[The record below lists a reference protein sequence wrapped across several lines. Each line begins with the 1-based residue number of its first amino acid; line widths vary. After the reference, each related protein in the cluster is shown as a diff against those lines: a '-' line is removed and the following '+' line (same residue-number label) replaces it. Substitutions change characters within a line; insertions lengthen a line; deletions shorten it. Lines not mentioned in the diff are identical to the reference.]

1 MAEEEEE
8 VPQCPLCLEELDATD
23 RAVEA
28 CQCGYQIC
36 LWCLHHIREQ
46 LNSRC
51 PACRTPYQEQNFKYA
66 QVNPEEAAKEAKER
80 ATAKKERERREKMK
94 EIEKERA
101 RAAAVSLQKAK
112 SNLKHARILQKNLV
126 YIIGLS
132 LTLAREEV
140 IRRADMFGKF
150 GRMLRILVNRCHP
163 FNADAP
169 GGPSISAYVQYVRD
183 SDASAAVRAM
193 NNAVFDGREIRCA
206 IATTK
211 YCDSFVRNAA
221 TTSDPTAAHYCGNQN
236 CMYFHSLSTEETL
249 TREEVLAR
257 QLGPPP
263 PAHLFLPA
271 PPNGRPI
278 NAQQSIHPR
287 LAAHS
292 VASGLVPAMR
302 PSARPPIVNS
312 SVMPSTSSAN
322 PSIHP
327 PSSLS
332 SVPIPSTNTSIAV
345 PKNPNNS
352 TGNIS
357 SESASPR
364 QHLTS
369 ETGANLRPESSPNR
383 TPPESPR
390 NPRRPGVRLQRS
402 PPSRDNVS
410 SKYARSTSTSTSSKP
425 LTTSVPLPST
435 AGWASSQAPPTA
447 RSSPRHGQTTLGDVP
462 TSRPRL
468 RFNPR
473 HSREPS
479 PPPGFEN
486 RAAMTASVPSKPP
499 GFDIPVSSP
508 SSDIR
513 ASANSV
519 RPKDL
524 TTGTG
529 NPPSTSALPPPPGFG
544 PAPVTIT
551 TESAQGSENDV
562 AAAWAQ
568 EAASDKVFSTDD
580 KRSRTD
586 FVGSDGRGNARIQQ
600 DNPDSRSELAQV
612 LAKIGGDLGV
622 SSEFKSVHS
631 SSFFTS
637 EQTKRNPFLSGS
649 VRNGVSGKMVHSETP
664 ASLGS
669 LFGNHATGRSYPVPS
684 TPVMSTTV
692 PVNSSGPPPSAAQS
706 SVFSTAYRATHRN
719 SELPIASPRRNT
731 SRFGFAQRE
740 ITNDVPVPRV
750 PRPVLQ
756 ARSAPF
762 QVAPQSSHART
773 STSSDMFVRPPA
785 SNEPHKEPVLMNEL
799 LQSAKPTNPL
809 VPGASRQNRSRFDF
823 ADHGSPPLTANYR
836 TRATPAA
843 KNPPLKSS
851 PPVPRSYATHN
862 DPIASI
868 AQLSTQ
874 EKLASIF
881 NSAQMSGEALPPMP
895 SFDAHIDP
903 LANSNMSVIPSKPVA
918 PNQSNRPFRKVSNSA
933 NVATEDKPRVTSILQ
948 SRQPLMPPPGFRE
961 ATPGISPES
970 TTVDGPST
978 NSGVA
983 KKSVASGGE
992 ISTTKKRKETAPQV
1006 ASVDEALSS
1015 GTDSHEGDRRRAKAQ
1030 KKREKKIRQQRDS
1043 TERNHVERK
1052 QKNGKRQASV
1062 PAVQPVQ
1069 VTQPVKVTQ
1078 PHHTAQTGKATLSVQ
1093 QPHATKA
1100 VQVKATKPP
1109 SVERQRASPAVEPLR
1124 PSALRPPTKSKRN
1137 NELASEKKSETV
1149 AVAETHQ
1156 KSTSEKQ
1163 IHGSEDG
1170 SAAVLIP
1177 SKMSEDPGKYMSVSE
1192 LEREVEAA
1200 RAREAQLQDKLL
1212 ELQRRI
1218 RSYDNVRT

>member
-1 MAEEEEE
+1 M
-8 VPQCPLCLEELDATD
+8 PQCPLCLEELDATD

-150 GRMLRILVNRCHP
+150 GRMLRILVNRSHP

-236 CMYFHSLSTEETL
+236 CMYYHSLSTEETL

-257 QLGPPP
+257 QFGPPP

-271 PPNGRPI
+271 PSNGRPI

-302 PSARPPIVNS
+302 PPARPPIVNS
-312 SVMPSTSSAN
+312 SAIPSTSSAA

-332 SVPIPSTNTSIAV
+332 SVPIPSTNTSMAV
-345 PKNPNNS
+345 AKNPNNS
-352 TGNIS
+352 TGNLS
-357 SESASPR
+357 SDSASPR
-364 QHLTS
+364 QHMTS
-369 ETGANLRPESSPNR
+369 ETGTNIRPGSSPNR

-390 NPRRPGVRLQRS
+390 NSRRPGIRLQRS
-402 PPSRDNVS
+402 PPSRDPVS
-410 SKYARSTSTSTSSKP
+410 SKYPRSTGTSTSSKP
-425 LTTSVPLPST
+425 PTTSVPLPST
-435 AGWASSQAPPTA
+435 AGWASSQAPPTT
-447 RSSPRHGQTTLGDVP
+447 RSSPRHGQTTFDDAP
-462 TSRPRL
+462 TSRPKL
-468 RFNPR
+468 RFHPR
-473 HSREPS
+473 RSREPS

-486 RAAMTASVPSKPP
+486 RVAMSPPVPSKPP

-513 ASANSV
+513 ASASNA

-544 PAPVTIT
+544 PVPVSQN
-551 TESAQGSENDV
+551 TETGQALANDV

-568 EAASDKVFSTDD
+568 EAASDKVFSNED

-586 FVGSDGRGNARIQQ
+586 FIGSVGRGNARIPQ

-622 SSEFKSVHS
+622 SSEFKSLHS

-637 EQTKRNPFLSGS
+637 EQANRNPFLSGS
-649 VRNGVSGKMVHSETP
+649 VGNGGSGKMMHPATP
-664 ASLGS
+664 AHLGS
-669 LFGNHATGRSYPVPS
+669 LFGNHATGRGCPVPS
-684 TPVMSTTV
+684 TPTTTTNA
-692 PVNSSGPPPSAAQS
+692 PVNPNGSPQTSAQS
-706 SVFSTAYRATHRN
+706 STLSSTYRLANRK
-719 SELPIASPRRNT
+719 SELKLSSPRRNT

-740 ITNDVPVPRV
+740 IANAIPGSRV
-750 PRPVLQ
+750 PRSALQ
-756 ARSAPF
+756 ARSTPF
-762 QVAPQSSHART
+762 QVGPQ
-773 STSSDMFVRPPA
+773 TSSASEMFVRPPA
-785 SNEPHKEPVLMNEL
+785 ANELHKQPMLMNEL

-809 VPGASRQNRSRFDF
+809 VHGPSRQNRSRFDF
-823 ADHGSPPLTANYR
+823 ADHRSPPLTANYR
-836 TRATPAA
+836 TRAVPTTS
-843 KNPPLKSS
+843 NPPPKNS
-851 PPVPRSYATHN
+851 PPVPRSYATRN
-862 DPIASI
+862 DSIASL

-895 SFDAHIDP
+895 SFDAHVDP
-903 LANSNMSVIPSKPVA
+903 LANPNISVIPSKPVA
-918 PNQSNRPFRKVSNSA
+918 PDQSNRPFRTVSRSA
-933 NVATEDKPRVTSILQ
+933 NVASEDKPRVTSTLQ
-948 SRQPLMPPPGFRE
+948 SRQPTMPPPGFRE

-970 TTVDGPST
+970 TTVDSPST
-978 NSGVA
+978 TSGVA
-983 KKSVASGGE
+983 KSVASGGE
-992 ISTTKKRKETAPQV
+992 TSRRKSKEIAPQV
-1006 ASVDEALSS
+1006 ASVDESVSS
-1015 GTDSHEGDRRRAKAQ
+1015 GTDSHDDDRRRAKAQ
-1030 KKREKKIRQQRDS
+1030 KKREKKSRQLRDS
-1043 TERNHVERK
+1043 TERTYVERK
-1052 QKNGKRQASV
+1052 QKNGKGQTSA

-1078 PHHTAQTGKATLSVQ
+1078 PHHTSQTGKTVLSAQ
-1093 QPHATKA
+1093 QPHSTQT
-1100 VQVKATKPP
+1100 VQAKVTKPP
-1109 SVERQRASPAVEPLR
+1109 NVERQRVSQAVEPVR
-1124 PSALRPPTKSKRN
+1124 PSTSKPANKSKRD
-1137 NELASEKKSETV
+1137 NELVSEKSGNV
-1149 AVAETHQ
+1149 AVAENSQ
-1156 KSTSEKQ
+1156 KTASEKQ
-1163 IHGSEDG
+1163 IHR
-1170 SAAVLIP
+1170 SADDSAVVLIP